1 MDEFLVTDKVTDPA
15 SDEPAYQT
23 VTSNI
28 EGNFA
33 NSTSNANGHGYAYS
47 DLTFK
52 SHAHHILCL
61 TFLVCLVLDVSDIM
75 FGINMVF

>member
-1 MDEFLVTDKVTDPA
+1 MQISKQIYNIPFLDEFLISDKVKDPA

-33 NSTSNANGHGYAYS
+33 NTASNANGHRYS
-47 DLTFK
+47 YFDLTFEVV
-52 SHAHHILCL
+52 HTICP
-61 TFLVCLVLDVSDIM
+61 M
-75 FGINMVF
+75 N